1 MDDFIEVRVITY
13 IKHRN
18 RFIQH
23 IKNFIKSKQIK
34 IKKSKVKYGFSR
46 GENTIWNLLKQH
58 TIKFEFQKRFSDC
71 KDKNTLPF
79 DFFIPKYNLCI
90 EFQGSQ
96 HYDPGFYIRKKKS
109 QEEGIKKY
117 LIQKKHDE
125 IKKNYCIQNN
135 INFLEI
141 KYTEDINKKLREI
154 LLL

>member
-34 IKKSKVKYGFSR
+34 IKKSKVKHGFSQ

-79 DFFIPKYNLCI
+79 DFFIPKYNALDFYFI
-90 EFQGSQ
+90 VFHNFFFILNS
-96 HYDPGFYIRKKKS
+96 YIRVFYI
-109 QEEGIKKY
+109 
-117 LIQKKHDE
+117 LI
-125 IKKNYCIQNN
+125 
-135 INFLEI
+135 
-141 KYTEDINKKLREI
+141 DIFR
-154 LLL
+154 